1 MPGDRRTSLPPPAES
16 LRPNERF
23 FAPAP
28 DFFTTV
34 RGDPATEVVDLSIN
48 RGADLVAI
56 GTHGRS
62 GEVPLLLVRTP
73 IPKDS

>member
-1 MPGDRRTSLPPPAES
+1 MPGDRRTSPPPPAES

-34 RGDPATEVVDLSIN
+34 RGDPATEVVDLSM
-48 RGADLVAI
+48 VAI